1 VVPARKDGMGQAVSV
16 ITAGVADVDR
26 ARRFYLEG
34 LGWKAA
40 LDLPEIVFV
49 QVNHGLLL
57 ALWGRAE
64 LVADLGLPPASATS
78 TAEPNSAMTLSQNVG
93 SPAEVD
99 AVVAEFVSAGGTVVK
114 PPQQAAF
121 GGYHGAVADLD
132 GLIWEIAY
140 NPGLTVADDGTVRI
154 VPIE

>member
-1 VVPARKDGMGQAVSV
+1 MGQTVSV
-16 ITAGVADVDR
+16 ITVGVADVDR

-57 ALWGRAE
+57 AVWSR
-64 LVADLGLPPASATS
+64 ADLAADFGLPHGPIGS
-78 TAEPNSAMTLSQNVG
+78 EPNPSVYLAENVG
-93 SPAEVD
+93 SPEEVD
-99 AVVAEFVSAGGTVVK
+99 AGIAAFVAAGGSVVK
-114 PPQQAAF
+114 EPQNAAY

-132 GLIWEIAY
+132 GVIWEIAY
-140 NPGLTVADDGTVRI
+140 NPGFSVADDGTVRI
-154 VPIE
+154 VPVE